1 MTDASTLLIPNQLAV
16 SSDCLYNLKPSSV
29 RARSYRAS
37 IPSSN
42 KSTFSP
48 GDTIIAYIPGGRK
61 STYLDPN
68 QSYVRFTVK
77 NNDTTASQT
86 MTIDNLAS
94 CFINRLDTYHSGNL
108 IDTIQ
113 QYNVLMSYIKDAQ
126 LNVGESAGLSTT
138 VAYVII
144 GFFGADIGRFSVLF
158 WRKPIHLIDED
169 TL

>member
-1 MTDASTLLIPNQLAV
+1 MTDAATLLIPNQLAV

-61 STYLDPN
+61 NCYLDPQ

-113 QYNVLMSYIKDAQ
+113 
-126 LNVGESAGLSTT
+126 
-138 VAYVII
+138 
-144 GFFGADIGRFSVLF
+144 
-158 WRKPIHLIDED
+158 
-169 TL
+169 